1 VVRVKKSLKAVSVVG
16 GFFEKNAI
24 GKQEK
29 RENQLSFFAKVY
41 YYYNAELTYIL
52 VLCSS
57 TIANYTL
64 YVLDHN

>member
-1 VVRVKKSLKAVSVVG
+1 VVRVKKSLNAVSVVG

-41 YYYNAELTYIL
+41 YYNVELTYIL

-57 TIANYTL
+57 IS
-64 YVLDHN
+64 

>member
-1 VVRVKKSLKAVSVVG
+1 VVRVKKSLKAVSMVG

-41 YYYNAELTYIL
+41 YYNAEVQNSLIY
-52 VLCSS
+52 
-57 TIANYTL
+57 
-64 YVLDHN
+64 